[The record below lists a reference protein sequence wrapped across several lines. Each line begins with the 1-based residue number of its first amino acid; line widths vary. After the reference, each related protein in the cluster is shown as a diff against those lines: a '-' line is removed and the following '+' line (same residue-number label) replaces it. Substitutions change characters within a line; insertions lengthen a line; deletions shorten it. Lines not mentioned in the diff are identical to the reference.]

1 MFHHILNHRSLIVS
15 LTLASTAL
23 PSSLLIAEDDQ
34 RLYRDAYYL
43 GRGDTGLAIADQQES
58 IMYNPAGLARGK
70 GIYGRIILASP
81 MLEFSDDA
89 RNLAKELQDENADI
103 PTVLSKRVGKNQHIG
118 IYNQT
123 AIVLRR
129 AAIGIFNGETSDIL
143 VHKSTEAGGLEGVKA
158 KAITSNG
165 AVFALAQDFL
175 NQRLFIGGNI
185 KYMHRGEAGF
195 EANITDADALKD
207 MKSDQILKS
216 GTGTSTDLGV
226 QYKLPGRMET
236 SIGATINNVGGTS
249 FTALSDSAGAPTPLK
264 QIVNLGVAM
273 EPGTKIS
280 RFRLLG
286 EYWDATNA
294 LKTSHLKKIHLG
306 AELSV
311 KEAIGVT
318 AGLSGGWTGGGFYID
333 LYLLRLDGG
342 IYIQEMDDR
351 VGVRPDKRLFMR
363 LTAGF

>member
-1 MFHHILNHRSLIVS
+1 
-15 LTLASTAL
+15 
-23 PSSLLIAEDDQ
+23 
-34 RLYRDAYYL
+34 
-43 GRGDTGLAIADQQES
+43 
-58 IMYNPAGLARGK
+58 
-70 GIYGRIILASP
+70 
-81 MLEFSDDA
+81 
-89 RNLAKELQDENADI
+89 
-103 PTVLSKRVGKNQHIG
+103 
-118 IYNQT
+118 
-123 AIVLRR
+123 
-129 AAIGIFNGETSDIL
+129 
-143 VHKSTEAGGLEGVKA
+143 
-158 KAITSNG
+158 
-165 AVFALAQDFL
+165 
-175 NQRLFIGGNI
+175 
-185 KYMHRGEAGF
+185 
-195 EANITDADALKD
+195 
-207 MKSDQILKS
+207 
-216 GTGTSTDLGV
+216 
-226 QYKLPGRMET
+226 MET

-249 FTALSDSAGAPTPLK
+249 FSALSDSAGAPTPLK

-311 KEAIGVT
+311 KDAIGVT